1 MAKYNRRRNKK
12 RGQQVQRQLVMGTGI
27 LILAIATIVGY
38 NVQSANKEEPK
49 VKETSAKVEDN
60 IEKTPEAE
68 TQKKDTLQQRID
80 KVKANAT
87 TLNYPPN
94 VIELLNKNT
103 ETIQFVENYGEKKD
117 NPCPD
122 TIGTNLEKGQ
132 IPLLLQWDERW
143 GYAPYGTSIIA
154 VSGCGPTCMSMVVA
168 GLTGDASVTPDKVAA
183 YGSANGYVD
192 EENNTLW
199 RFMQEAPANWNVKA
213 RELPLVESMVQAE
226 LQAGHPIICS
236 VTEGD
241 FTTSG
246 HFIVLTGYNNGTV
259 TVNDPFSNK
268 NSAKLWT
275 FSAIQDQIKAMWV
288 YSL

>member
-1 MAKYNRRRNKK
+1 MANYNRRKNMK

-60 IEKTPEAE
+60 IEKTSEAE

-213 RELPLVESMVQAE
+213 RELPLIESQVQTE

-241 FTTSG
+241 FTTLG